1 MRASLTIAK
10 PDNEVEIGLLYS
22 SSLDLDSESMNSF
35 GHLALESAK
44 TRRKA
49 LLDLHIHTF
58 ACPYCPQEIRETNC
72 LSDGNYCAF
81 FPKVDDLMLEMLD
94 PEDFTTD
101 NIDKNNPGQNSDGD
115 VIADFSGRELLLSSI
130 EEKCFHR
137 VIKNIIE
144 TNKHD

>member
-22 SSLDLDSESMNSF
+22 SSLDLDSGSMNSF

-58 ACPYCPQEIRETNC
+58 SCLYCPQEIRETNC
-72 LSDGNYCAF
+72 LSNGNYCAF
-81 FPKVDDLMLEMLD
+81 FPKVDDLKLEMMD
-94 PEDFTTD
+94 PEDFDPD
-101 NIDKNNPGQNSDGD
+101 NGHNGKSDGD
-115 VIADFSGRELLLSSI
+115 DVMADFTGRELLLSSI
-130 EEKCFHR
+130 EEKCFH
-137 VIKNIIE
+137 
-144 TNKHD
+144 